1 MKTKMYVLHSPY
13 PDKTWRGI
21 EKCLGNPEYDAIYF
35 FQDIQAAK
43 DYIRREEIL
52 EGYFSIV
59 ELEVD
64 LPAAREDIHKAEEE
78 QLAFWSIK

>member
-21 EKCLGNPEYDAIYF
+21 GSCLGNPEYDAIYF

-43 DYIRREEIL
+43 DYIRREDIE
-52 EGYFSIV
+52 EGNYSIV
-59 ELEVD
+59 EIEVD
-64 LPAAREDIHKAEEE
+64 LPAIEDLEKSAEE